1 MDSFRERFAAM
12 LRRRFT
18 GMDQE
23 LNRQE
28 GGEAATEMAAPRPD
42 QDPMFPEYNAAIPQN
57 ELARMMDPQY
67 GAMQG
72 PRTQEFLRA
81 VKSRRRANY

>member
-1 MDSFRERFAAM
+1 MDTWQQRLLRTL
-12 LRRRFT
+12 LRRNEAIE
-18 GMDQE
+18 GMAGM
-23 LNRQE
+23 RE
-28 GGEAATEMAAPRPD
+28 GGEAAVEMATARPD
-42 QDPMFPEYNAAIPQN
+42 QDPMFPEYNAEIPQN

-72 PRTQEFLRA
+72 PATQEFLRA